1 MLLWVMIII
10 GILVAW
16 FGVKKGFFV
25 MFTTLF
31 NLMFAIFI
39 SVLSTQRLMY
49 FSSGYET
56 SAYYAAGT
64 VFLLF
69 IFVFGFLQ
77 IFTYYYILRNRDE
90 YFPGVFDKVGSA
102 VIGFLCGYT
111 VCCLLVLI
119 ICVMPFSVSGQVDW
133 LCTRDNMK
141 KLSVPGVQKVCN
153 FLGWYSL
160 HCFDGNS
167 ERQVRHLLTLAHISE
182 ENEEGIQPSFENI
195 EEIIDDSKEGKT
207 LKDYAPGG

>member
-10 GILVAW
+10 SLLFTWLGI
-16 FGVKKGFFV
+16 KKGFFV
-25 MFTTLF
+25 MFATLF

-39 SVLSTQRLMY
+39 SVLSTQKLMH

-56 SAYYAAGT
+56 SGYYAAAM

-69 IFVFGFLQ
+69 ILVFGALQ
-77 IFTYYYILRNRDE
+77 VFACFCILQDRDE
-90 YFPGVFDKVGSA
+90 YFPRILNKVGSA
-102 VIGFLCGYT
+102 IIGFLCGYII
-111 VCCLLVLI
+111 CCLLVLI
-119 ICVMPFSVSGQVDW
+119 FCVTPYSTRGQVDW
-133 LCTRDNMK
+133 LSTRDNME

-167 ERQVRHLLTLAHISE
+167 EKAIDHLLTLGE
-182 ENEEGIQPSFENI
+182 ETSPEDNEVIGSDSPLRNI
-195 EEIIDDSKEGKT
+195 IKQE
-207 LKDYAPGG
+207 P